1 MSDFQER
8 FRQALASGQTLVKA
22 GQDGDTLTTFA
33 RSVSAGLS
41 DEPRWLHCRFL
52 YDSEGSR
59 LFEAITQQPEYYP
72 TDIEASILADCSAEI
87 RAITGPRTLVELG
100 SGYSVKTEYLL
111 EAYSREDV
119 PLRYVPVDVSET
131 ALLEAHRS
139 VSHNFP
145 HVQFTGINDA
155 YANAFR
161 VLRQLSPQMV
171 IFLGSTIGNFNEAET
186 TVFWQ
191 SVAGHLPPGDFFLLG
206 VDLVKDVGVLE
217 AAYNDAAGVTA
228 QFTKNYAA
236 RLNRELGSEIDLSQ
250 IEHVA
255 MWNPKLERMEI
266 SLRFRT
272 PQDIHIAPIRQ
283 TFRIESGEEV
293 LIEISRKFRLPELTS
308 EFGRLGFEVRRTF
321 TDDREW
327 FALILLERVADVVTT
342 RALSAPTNR

>member
-1 MSDFQER
+1 MSDLPER
-8 FRQALASGQTLVKA
+8 FRRALASNRPLVKA
-22 GQDGDTLTTFA
+22 GQDVDTLTTFA
-33 RSVSAGLS
+33 RSVAAGLS

-72 TDIEASILADCSAEI
+72 TDVEVSILADCSAEI

-111 EAYSREDV
+111 AAYSQSSV
-119 PLRYVPVDVSET
+119 PLRYIPVDVSES
-131 ALLEAHRS
+131 ALLEAHKS
-139 VSHNFP
+139 VSLNFP
-145 HVQFTGINDA
+145 HVRFTGINGA
-155 YANAFR
+155 YGNALR
-161 VLRQLSPQMV
+161 VLRQLSPQIV
-171 IFLGSTIGNFNEAET
+171 VFLGSTIGNFNEAEST
-186 TVFWQ
+186 AFWQ

-206 VDLVKDVGVLE
+206 VDLVKDVRILE

-236 RLNRELGSEIDLSQ
+236 RLNRELGSQIDLSQ

-255 MWNPKLERMEI
+255 IWNPQLERMEI
-266 SLRFRT
+266 SLRFCT
-272 PQDIHIAPIRQ
+272 PQEIYIEPIRQ

-293 LIEISRKFRLPELTS
+293 LIEISRKFRLSELTS
-308 EFGRLGFEVRRTF
+308 EFGRFGFEVRRTF